1 MNTEVKEA
9 EQTIELTAQEK
20 QAILDAR
27 ERTKQQEENSQAMQ
41 EFYAELETLCK
52 KHEVAPQLVNK
63 DLLQIVQLLPEAIQK
78 QQLVWTKL
86 ES

>member
-1 MNTEVKEA
+1 MNTEVKE
-9 EQTIELTAQEK
+9 TELTLTEQEK

-27 ERTKQQEENSQAMQ
+27 ERTQQQEENSKAMQ
-41 EFYAELETLCK
+41 EFYQEIEELCK
-52 KHEVAPQLVNK
+52 KHQVAPQLMNT

-78 QQLVWTKL
+78 QQLAWKKL

>member
-1 MNTEVKEA
+1 MNTEVKE
-9 EQTIELTAQEK
+9 TELTLTEQEK

-27 ERTKQQEENSQAMQ
+27 ERTQQQEENSKAMQ
-41 EFYAELETLCK
+41 EFYQELEELCK
-52 KHEVAPQLVNK
+52 KHQVAPQLMNT

-78 QQLVWTKL
+78 QQLAWKKL

>member
-1 MNTEVKEA
+1 MNIEVKE
-9 EQTIELTAQEK
+9 TELALTEQEK

-27 ERTKQQEENSQAMQ
+27 ERTQQQEENSKAMQ
-41 EFYAELETLCK
+41 EFYQELEELCK
-52 KHEVAPQLVNK
+52 KHQVAPQLMNT

-78 QQLVWTKL
+78 QQLAWKKL